1 MPVTMPRAGRTA
13 ARASLCVA
21 LHSQEERAA
30 ARLARVTFVPG
41 VLQTERYA
49 RAVLGATFPPLGDE
63 ERDKRLVTRLERA
76 RILDDPTTPVFWA
89 LLRESLAVM
98 KATAKNHGH
107 DG

>member
-1 MPVTMPRAGRTA
+1 M
-13 ARASLCVA
+13 
-21 LHSQEERAA
+21 
-30 ARLARVTFVPG
+30 TFVPG

-49 RAVLGATFPPLGDE
+49 RAVLGTTLPPLGDE

-89 LLRESLAVM
+89 LLSDALPLRESLAVM
-98 KATAKNHGH
+98 KATVKDHGH